1 VILQNLIDELGATS
15 VEGLWKA
22 ATTMKG
28 WEPLY

>member
-28 WEPLY
+28 